1 MKKILF
7 AVIGIVCLMTSC
19 SKDDFT
25 ENQINPNSG
34 KEVNFGMT
42 IDAVTRTLYGL
53 ESTDGTNN
61 PIYWVHG
68 DNITVYGVDCAVGRK
83 QADYAVSTEG
93 VDAEGKT
100 VINTT
105 QNYATALNK
114 TGDYGVQW
122 GDKTSS
128 DFFAVYPKVEAG
140 TFKNNGDGS
149 VTVRTKVNKTQNV
162 RFEYNEAKKTWVG
175 THYSGTL
182 AEGNSMTDAVM
193 YAITPNAQSTASQ
206 VDLRFTPYSTVLR
219 FTFEGF
225 SVAKADGS
233 NEIDYTSEISINRIV
248 LSAPNEYI
256 SGEFDLTLDNKMEV
270 SSDISDANKASREII
285 IIPNQLPIK
294 SKEKLQFDI
303 FTIPQEGA
311 VMPGTEGVWTV
322 TFETNKGNIV
332 YNLQP
337 LKNGEPT
344 DAPLQIAQI
353 HKIDIPERRIVTD
366 FKIPV
371 ENWMRYIPR
380 NVYLTELSV
389 PGAWYAYDQENTDNN
404 YQNTTNLEELF
415 NAGIRAFHI
424 DTRIIRNVYHE
435 EGYLNI
441 KHYTYNKADG
451 TNLIAAGSESAD
463 DLNIGL
469 KWEHG
474 VSSIGTTVES
484 LITELIS
491 LAESKPSEIVYIILT
506 ISNKPKTD
514 SSSVFG
520 SVDPAIVLEELQKVL
535 NKDNIKNALYTNI
548 SSNTTVGDVL
558 TSGKNIVLK
567 INHTLDD
574 FYTNSL
580 TSGFLPSGIM
590 GSFGSMAS
598 DATYNTANDHITNIN
613 GMHDTKNY
621 EAYFGVMNSAPIYNG
636 TVKTDLTYYYHQAQY
651 TTSSQD
657 KTATPASGN
666 PTLGNR
672 MRAIDDIIAK
682 ADSIY
687 KVSAHDAIFQIGIG
701 GNIDGSNP
709 SGVSNVLNPY
719 LLEKVNSKIKN
730 NPSPIGIVL
739 MNYATTTKTENGVT
753 TIIGND
759 LTNAIIEMNT
769 KFKLNRD
776 TNKDAWPDGNPF
788 ENIGGDDN
796 TGGGTTD
803 PDQPEV

>member
-42 IDAVTRTLYGL
+42 IDAVTRTLYGD
-53 ESTDGTNN
+53 ESTDGTKN

-93 VDAEGKT
+93 VDTEGKT

-105 QNYATALNK
+105 QNYATDLNK

-162 RFEYNEAKKTWVG
+162 RFEYNEDKKTWVG

-193 YAITPNAQSTASQ
+193 YAITPDAQSTASQ

-285 IIPNQLPIK
+285 IIPNQLPLK

-353 HKIDIPERRIVTD
+353 HKINIPERHIVTD

-371 ENWMRYIPR
+371 ENWMRYIHR
-380 NVYLTELSV
+380 NIYLSELSV
-389 PGAWYAYDQENTDNN
+389 PGTWYCTDGTYQTHTSLTDQ
-404 YQNTTNLEELF
+404 F

-424 DTRIIRNVYHE
+424 DARIIRNTVSRQW
-435 EGYLNI
+435 G
-441 KHYTYNKADG
+441 TYKYDKADG
-451 TNLIAAGSESAD
+451 TNLVVAGTEDANETLVVYSV
-463 DLNIGL
+463 N
-469 KWEHG
+469 
-474 VSSIGTTVES
+474 SIGTTVETA
-484 LITELIS
+484 ITNIIS
-491 LAESKPSEIVYIILT
+491 LAKTKPSEIVYIVLT

-514 SSSVFG
+514 GNSVFG
-520 SVDPAIVLEELQKVL
+520 SVDPAIVLEELHKVL

-580 TSGFLPSGIM
+580 TSGFLSSGIM

-598 DATYNTANDHITNIN
+598 DETYNTANDHITNIN
-613 GMHDTKNY
+613 GMHGTTNY

-636 TVKTDLTYYYHQAQY
+636 TEKTDLTYYYHQAQY
-651 TTSSQD
+651 TTSSED
-657 KTATPASGN
+657 KTAKPASGN

-687 KVSAHDAIFQIGIG
+687 KVSAHNAIFQIGIG
-701 GNIDGSNP
+701 GSINGSNP

-739 MNYATTTKTENGVT
+739 MNYATTTKTENGVST
-753 TIIGND
+753 VIGND

>member
-42 IDAVTRTLYGL
+42 IDAVTRTLYGS
-53 ESTDGTNN
+53 ESTDGTKN

-68 DNITVYGVDCAVGRK
+68 DNITIYGVDCAVGRN

-140 TFKNNGDGS
+140 AFKKNNDGS

-162 RFEYNEAKKTWVG
+162 RFEYNEAKNTWVG

-225 SVAKADGS
+225 SVAKAAGS
-233 NEIDYTSEISINRIV
+233 NEIDLTSEISINRIV
-248 LSAPNEYI
+248 LSAPNKYI
-256 SGEFDLTLDNKMEV
+256 SGEFDMTLDNKKKV
-270 SSDISDANKASREII
+270 SSDISDTSKASGEII
-285 IIPNQLPIK
+285 ILPNQLPLK
-294 SKEKLQFDI
+294 SKQKLQFDI

-311 VMPGTEGVWTV
+311 VMPGTKDVWAV
-322 TFETNKGNIV
+322 TFETDKGNIV

-353 HKIDIPERRIVTD
+353 HKINIPERHIVTD
-366 FKIPV
+366 FEIPAKT
-371 ENWMRYIPR
+371 WIRYIPR
-380 NVYLTELSV
+380 NVYLSELSM
-389 PGAWYAYDQENTDNN
+389 PGAWYATDSG
-404 YQNTTNLEELF
+404 YQTKSIAEQY
-415 NAGIRAFHI
+415 AIGVRAFHI
-424 DTRIIRNVYHE
+424 DCRLTISAGN
-435 EGYLNI
+435 NI
-441 KHYTYNKADG
+441 SDYDDPSRQYKDVESHA
-451 TNLIAAGSESAD
+451 TNESILTLACAGSETEGR
-463 DLNIGL
+463 NIISIPNG
-469 KWEHG
+469 KM
-474 VSSIGTTVES
+474 SSISKTVKQALIETINLVKENES
-484 LITELIS
+484 EFIE
-491 LAESKPSEIVYIILT
+491 VILSV
-506 ISNKPKTD
+506 SNKPKTVNSITGND
-514 SSSVFG
+514 YIFGTVNPKMMLAAFNKVINEIATEAATKDYIYTGEITPNTTINDVLGKIVVKINMNCTEENLKTWAGTYISTNTPALFSSASMSDTATDLIALGNFSSMNSPSMFWGKNQTSSDAPMTFHYHQCQKTTG
-520 SVDPAIVLEELQKVL
+520 SPTVDTRKDAVWDVIKKATEVYEN
-535 NKDNIKNALYTNI
+535 NKHNAL
-548 SSNTTVGDVL
+548 
-558 TSGKNIVLK
+558 
-567 INHTLDD
+567 
-574 FYTNSL
+574 
-580 TSGFLPSGIM
+580 
-590 GSFGSMAS
+590 
-598 DATYNTANDHITNIN
+598 
-613 GMHDTKNY
+613 
-621 EAYFGVMNSAPIYNG
+621 
-636 TVKTDLTYYYHQAQY
+636 
-651 TTSSQD
+651 
-657 KTATPASGN
+657 
-666 PTLGNR
+666 
-672 MRAIDDIIAK
+672 
-682 ADSIY
+682 
-687 KVSAHDAIFQIGIG
+687 FQIGIG
-701 GNIDGSNP
+701 GWTDDNDTGKRNLSATLNKLVYDIINAKLNREEYEYTKSDGTKEKA
-709 SGVSNVLNPY
+709 VLT
-719 LLEKVNSKIKN
+719 
-730 NPSPIGIVL
+730 PSPVGAVL
-739 MNYATTTKTENGVT
+739 MNFVNDGTT
-753 TIIGND
+753 GNTQNLID
-759 LTNAIIEMNT
+759 AILEMNT

>member
-42 IDAVTRTLYGL
+42 IDAGTRTLYGP
-53 ESTDGTNN
+53 ESTDGTKN

-68 DNITVYGVDCAVGRK
+68 DNITIYGVDCAVGRN

-105 QNYATALNK
+105 QNYATNLNK

-140 TFKNNGDGS
+140 AFKNNGDGS

-162 RFEYNEAKKTWVG
+162 RFEYNEAKNTWVG

-225 SVAKADGS
+225 SVAKAAGS

-248 LSAPNEYI
+248 LSAPNKYI
-256 SGEFDLTLDNKMEV
+256 SGEFDLTLDNEKEV
-270 SSDISDANKASREII
+270 SSDISDTSKASGEII
-285 IIPNQLPIK
+285 ILPNHLPIK
-294 SKEKLQFDI
+294 SKQKLQFDI

-311 VMPGTEGVWTV
+311 VMPGTKDVWAV

-353 HKIDIPERRIVTD
+353 HKINIPERHIVTD
-366 FKIPV
+366 FEIPA
-371 ENWMRYIPR
+371 ETWMRYIPR
-380 NVYLTELSV
+380 NVYLSELSV
-389 PGAWYAYDQENTDNN
+389 PGTWYSLNGTYQTHTSLTDQ
-404 YQNTTNLEELF
+404 F
-415 NAGIRAFHI
+415 NAGIRAFNI
-424 DTRIIRNVYHE
+424 DTRIIRNTGSGWGSYSS
-435 EGYLNI
+435 
-441 KHYTYNKADG
+441 YNKTDGANLVVAD
-451 TNLIAAGSESAD
+451 SETAD
-463 DLNIGL
+463 DVVIG
-469 KWEHG
+469 WRI
-474 VSSIGTTVES
+474 SNIGTTVETA
-484 LITELIS
+484 ITNIIS
-491 LAESKPSEIVYIILT
+491 LAKTKPSEIVYIVLT
-506 ISNKPKTD
+506 IADKPKTE
-514 SSSVFG
+514 SGSVFG
-520 SVDPAIVLEELQKVL
+520 SVDPAIILEQLQKVL
-535 NKDNIKNALYTNI
+535 DKDNIKDALYTDI
-548 SSNTTVGDVL
+548 DSNTTVGDIL

-567 INHTLDD
+567 INHNLDD
-574 FYTNSL
+574 FYSNDL
-580 TSGFLPSGIM
+580 TSGFLSSGIM
-590 GSFGSMAS
+590 GSFASMA
-598 DATYNTANDHITNIN
+598 AKTEYNTSSDNITDIN
-613 GMHDTKNY
+613 GMHGTNDYK
-621 EAYFGVMNSAPIYNG
+621 AYFGVMNSAPIYNG
-636 TVKTDLTYYYHQAQY
+636 TEKTDLTYYYHQAQY
-651 TTSSQD
+651 TTSSDD
-657 KTATPASGN
+657 KTATPASGD

-672 MRAIDDIIAK
+672 MRAIDDIIEK

-687 KVSAHDAIFQIGIG
+687 KASAHNAIFQIGIG
-701 GNIDGSNP
+701 GSIDGSKP

-719 LLEKVNSKIKN
+719 LLEKINNKIKN
-730 NPSPIGIVL
+730 EPSPVGIVL
-739 MNYATTTKTENGVT
+739 MNHATTTKTENGVT

-776 TNKDAWPDGNPF
+776 ENKVAWPDGNPF